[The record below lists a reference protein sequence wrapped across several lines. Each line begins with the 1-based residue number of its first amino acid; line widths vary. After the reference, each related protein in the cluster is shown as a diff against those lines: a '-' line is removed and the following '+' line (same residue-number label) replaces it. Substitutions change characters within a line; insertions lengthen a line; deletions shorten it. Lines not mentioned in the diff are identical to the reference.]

1 MKIWPPP
8 PPLIKKS
15 KFRILDFL
23 MFFADPPPFGLF
35 PLFGTFFNWNASL
48 MDNNFVNVLLPIVIE
63 LFSMG
68 IVPLWDGVGLGV
80 WGSSIFKLFF
90 CLQMLVYRL
99 FIVNIIS
106 LDLENL

>member
-1 MKIWPPP
+1 
-8 PPLIKKS
+8 
-15 KFRILDFL
+15 
-23 MFFADPPPFGLF
+23 
-35 PLFGTFFNWNASL
+35 

-68 IVPLWDGVGLGV
+68 IVPLNFWDGVGLGV
-80 WGSSIFKLFF
+80 WGSSTFILFV

>member
-1 MKIWPPP
+1 
-8 PPLIKKS
+8 
-15 KFRILDFL
+15 
-23 MFFADPPPFGLF
+23 
-35 PLFGTFFNWNASL
+35 

-68 IVPLWDGVGLGV
+68 IDCCPLGDGVGLGV
-80 WGSSIFKLFF
+80 GGSSIFKLFF

-106 LDLENL
+106 LDLENLWLEI